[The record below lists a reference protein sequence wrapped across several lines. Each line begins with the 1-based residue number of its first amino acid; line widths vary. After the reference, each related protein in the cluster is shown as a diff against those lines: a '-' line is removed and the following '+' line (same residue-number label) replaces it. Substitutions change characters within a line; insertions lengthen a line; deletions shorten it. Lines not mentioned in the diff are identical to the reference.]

1 MRSVSVDDLLKTK
14 PAVVNV
20 GLESFARTLS
30 GLGVPVAQVS
40 WSPPAGGDAELANI
54 VSLLNLPG
62 EKTERIEAAN
72 REAVRRML
80 EGDPVLIDVV
90 PAESVIPQLKERLIL
105 HAGPPIEWARMCGPM
120 QGAVSGAILY
130 EGWTKDLDAATALA
144 ASGGV
149 QFQPNHHFSAVG
161 PMTGMIT
168 RTMPVMVVENRKFGN
183 RAYCTINEGLG
194 KVMRF
199 GGNDAEV
206 LNRLAWLRDVL
217 GPLLGKALRDS
228 GGIPLKAMIA
238 RGLGMG
244 DEMHQRN
251 VACTGLFLREISPWL
266 ARATSDS
273 EKLAQALAF
282 ISGNDQFF
290 LNVAMAMGKAIMD
303 PVRGIEN
310 STVVTAMCR
319 NGTDFGVRVSATGD
333 QWFVAPVEMPVGLY
347 FPGYSEADA
356 NPDMGDSAIVETI
369 GLGGFAMAAAPAV
382 VGFIGAGNAA
392 TAVTYTKEMGEIA
405 IAENPEWAIPALDF
419 QGVPT
424 GIDVRLVVGSGITPA
439 INTGIAH
446 KKPGIGQVG
455 AGVARAPMGCFQ
467 QAARELARKMG
478 FV

>member
-1 MRSVSVDDLLKTK
+1 MRNVSVDDLLKKK
-14 PAVVNV
+14 PGVINV
-20 GLESFARTLS
+20 GLESFARDLS
-30 GLGVPVAQVS
+30 ELGVAVAQVT
-40 WSPPAGGDAELANI
+40 WSPPAGGDAALADI
-54 VSLLNLPG
+54 VSRLSLPG
-62 EKTERIEAAN
+62 EKTDRIDAAN

-90 PAESVIPQLKERLIL
+90 PAESVIPELKERLIL

-120 QGAVSGAILY
+120 QGAISGAVLY
-130 EGWTKDLDAATALA
+130 EGWAKDLDAATALA
-144 ASGGV
+144 AGGGV
-149 QFQPNHHFSAVG
+149 QFQPNHHFNAVG

-168 RTMPVMVVENRKFGN
+168 RSMPVMVVENRKFGN

-228 GGIPLKAMIA
+228 GGIPLKVMIA

-244 DEMHQRN
+244 DEMHQRT

-266 ARATSDS
+266 ARAASDN
-273 EKLAQALAF
+273 EKLAEALAF
-282 ISGNDQFF
+282 ISKNDQFF
-290 LNVAMAMGKAIMD
+290 LNIAMAMGKAIMD

-310 STVVTAMCR
+310 STIVTAMCR

-333 QWFVAPVEMPVGLY
+333 QWFVAPVEMPIGLY

-382 VGFIGAGNAA
+382 VGFIGAGNAS
-392 TAVTYTKEMGEIA
+392 TAITYTKEMTEIA

-419 QGVPT
+419 MGVPT
-424 GIDVRLVVGSGITPA
+424 GIDVRLVAGSGIMPA

-467 QAARELARKMG
+467 QAARALAQKMG
-478 FV
+478 FA

>member
-199 GGNDAEV
+199 SA
-206 LNRLAWLRDVL
+206 RRC
-217 GPLLGKALRDS
+217 
-228 GGIPLKAMIA
+228 GIPAA
-238 RGLGMG
+238 
-244 DEMHQRN
+244 
-251 VACTGLFLREISPWL
+251 SP
-266 ARATSDS
+266 S
-273 EKLAQALAF
+273 
-282 ISGNDQFF
+282 
-290 LNVAMAMGKAIMD
+290 
-303 PVRGIEN
+303 
-310 STVVTAMCR
+310 
-319 NGTDFGVRVSATGD
+319 
-333 QWFVAPVEMPVGLY
+333 
-347 FPGYSEADA
+347 
-356 NPDMGDSAIVETI
+356 
-369 GLGGFAMAAAPAV
+369 
-382 VGFIGAGNAA
+382 
-392 TAVTYTKEMGEIA
+392 
-405 IAENPEWAIPALDF
+405 
-419 QGVPT
+419 
-424 GIDVRLVVGSGITPA
+424 
-439 INTGIAH
+439 
-446 KKPGIGQVG
+446 KP
-455 AGVARAPMGCFQ
+455 
-467 QAARELARKMG
+467 
-478 FV
+478 

>member
-30 GLGVPVAQVS
+30 GLGVPVVQVS

-144 ASGGV
+144 AEGDV

-266 ARATSDS
+266 ARASSDS

-419 QGVPT
+419 MGVPT
-424 GIDVRLVVGSGITPA
+424 AIDVRLVVGSGITPA

-467 QAARELARKMG
+467 QAVRELARKMG

>member
-1 MRSVSVDDLLKTK
+1 MRNVSVDDLLKTK
-14 PAVVNV
+14 PGVINV
-20 GLESFARTLS
+20 GLESFARDLS
-30 GLGVPVAQVS
+30 TLGVPVAQVT
-40 WSPPAGGDAELANI
+40 WAPPAGGDAALADI
-54 VSLLNLPG
+54 VSRLSLPG
-62 EKTERIEAAN
+62 EKTDRIDAAN

-90 PAESVIPQLKERLIL
+90 PAETVIPELKERLIL

-120 QGAVSGAILY
+120 QGAISGAVLY
-130 EGWTKDLDAATALA
+130 EGWAKDLDAATSLA

-168 RTMPVMVVENRKFGN
+168 RSMPVMVVENRKFGN

-206 LNRLAWLRDVL
+206 LSRLAWLRDVL

-228 GGIPLKAMIA
+228 GGIPLKVMIA

-251 VACTGLFLREISPWL
+251 VACTGVFLREISPWL
-266 ARATSDS
+266 ARATTDN
-273 EKLAQALAF
+273 EKLAEALSF
-282 ISGNDQFF
+282 IAKNDQFF
-290 LNVAMAMGKAIMD
+290 LNIAMAMGKAIMD

-310 STVVTAMCR
+310 STIVTAMCR

-333 QWFVAPVEMPVGLY
+333 QWFVAPVEMPIGLY

-382 VGFIGAGNAA
+382 VGFIGAGNASIA
-392 TAVTYTKEMGEIA
+392 ITYTKEMAEIA

-419 QGVPT
+419 MGVPT
-424 GIDVRLVVGSGITPA
+424 GIDVRLVTGSGITPA

-467 QAARELARKMG
+467 QAARALAQKMG
-478 FV
+478 FA